1 MSERSAIPPF
11 SSAPIFDR
19 KVGHASE
26 LVHIVRDH
34 RQIVGEGD
42 RGDHEVIAADQ
53 LTPQFEMMPDS
64 GVDCR
69 SSVIKRKRA
78 VDPDRSLDFLT
89 PRIGISVFAGSVQ
102 KFRSN
107 NRTDN
112 DLRRVS
118 ALKTLLNFR
127 IPILEIH
134 DPCVGIDEKAHHHS
148 VAGAGGGSSGASRRS
163 PSKQPAVDSKYPSGQ
178 SWVFFEGFA
187 GSVREN
193 SIRLLTT
200 RSSLLAE
207 SASSS
212 RSLFS
217 NSAATALI
225 GYRISRPRRI
235 SRRWSHSLTT
245 LSGQC
250 SRLVPL

>member
-1 MSERSAIPPF
+1 MSEQSGIPPF
-11 SSAPIFDR
+11 SSAPVFDR
-19 KVGHASE
+19 KPGHAAE
-26 LVHIVRDH
+26 FVHVVRDR
-34 RQIVGEGD
+34 RQMVGECD
-42 RGDHEVIAADQ
+42 RGDHEAIAADPF
-53 LTPQFEMMPDS
+53 TPQFEMMPDS

-69 SSVIKRKRA
+69 SYVIKRKRP

-89 PRIGISVFAGSVQ
+89 SRIRISVFARSVQ

-107 NRTDN
+107 DRTND
-112 DLRRVS
+112 DLRRIS
-118 ALKTLLNFR
+118 ALKTLLNCR

-134 DPCVGIDEKAHHHS
+134 DPCVGIDGKAHHHS

-163 PSKQPAVDSKYPSGQ
+163 PSKLPAVDSKYPSGQ
-178 SWVFFEGFA
+178 AWVFFEGFA

-217 NSAATALI
+217 NSAATALM
-225 GYRISRPRRI
+225 GMEYPGLGGFQDGGAT
-235 SRRWSHSLTT
+235 H
-245 LSGQC
+245 
-250 SRLVPL
+250 